1 MLPSEYSTTDSA
13 CWPWVRALL
22 VLPRRKPACSTL
34 SATVAARPVT
44 VVPLSTATVI
54 EPLLIA
60 ATLWPCFELF
70 ELLLLP
76 PPAELD
82 ESADPPLLLLLS
94 CDTPYA
100 APAPSTRTPTTI
112 RAM

>member
-44 VVPLSTATVI
+44 VVPLSTATGN
-54 EPLLIA
+54 EPWLIA
-60 ATLWPCFELF
+60 AAPWLRLARLE
-70 ELLLLP
+70 LLLP
-76 PPAELD
+76 PPPPELD
-82 ESADPPLLLLLS
+82 RKTACPPPPLSLLVCS
-94 CDTPYA
+94 H
-100 APAPSTRTPTTI
+100 AP
-112 RAM
+112 